1 MHAVEIMFP
10 ENRRNEALICL
21 SSSYTAILAQVVSQ
35 VQGDI
40 TSILSFGEMIFEIS
54 SRRCRS
60 EGLAWSD
67 SVIFSLDSSWF
78 VSKGDLFQR
87 ID

>member
-1 MHAVEIMFP
+1 
-10 ENRRNEALICL
+10 
-21 SSSYTAILAQVVSQ
+21 
-35 VQGDI
+35 
-40 TSILSFGEMIFEIS
+40 MIFEIS